1 MYKIISKY
9 KGGQF
14 EMIDSA
20 TSKTE
25 ANRLVYEYQA
35 AFGNDFRVEWL
46 FGDSLD
52 Y

>member
-9 KGGQF
+9 KDGQF

-25 ANRLVYEYQA
+25 ANRLVNEYQM
-35 AFGNDFRVEWL
+35 AFGNEWII
-46 FGDSLD
+46 
-52 Y
+52 YKN

>member
-9 KGGQF
+9 KDGQF

-20 TSKTE
+20 TSRIE
-25 ANRLVYEYQA
+25 ANRLVNEYQA